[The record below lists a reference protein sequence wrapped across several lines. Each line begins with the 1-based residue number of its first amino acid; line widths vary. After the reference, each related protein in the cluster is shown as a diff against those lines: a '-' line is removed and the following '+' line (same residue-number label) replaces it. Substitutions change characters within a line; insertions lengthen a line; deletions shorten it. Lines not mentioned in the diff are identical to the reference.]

1 VLSNER
7 RVRARNIR
15 RAEIG
20 VERRKRT
27 RVELVAAAFRVF
39 ADMGL
44 EAPVID
50 DFIVASG
57 LSRGTFYNY
66 FKTRE
71 EILKAVAD
79 QLAREINDRITPV
92 LKPLT
97 DPAERVCASFLCFIG
112 IAAADQTRGWILVRM
127 IPVVGG
133 PLNEHMR
140 RHARSEIKKG
150 VKRGRFQVDSIH
162 AALDLAL
169 GTAAMVIR
177 SILTKHAPANYS
189 RTAVAMV
196 MQSLGIDAV
205 EARRIAAMPLPILQN
220 YTSTKQR

>member
-1 VLSNER
+1 M
-7 RVRARNIR
+7 R

-20 VERRKRT
+20 LEKRKRT
-27 RVELVAAAFRVF
+27 RVELIAAAFRVF
-39 ADMGL
+39 ADKGF

-50 DFIVASG
+50 DFIIASG

-79 QLAREINDRITPV
+79 ELAREINARILPV

-97 DPAERVCASFLCFIG
+97 DPAERICASLLCFIG

-133 PLNEHMR
+133 PLNDHMR
-140 RHARSEIKKG
+140 RHARNEIKKG
-150 VKRGRFQVDSIH
+150 ADRGRFQIDSIP
-162 AALDLAL
+162 AALDLGL
-169 GTAAMVIR
+169 GMAAMVIR
-177 SILTKHAPANYS
+177 SILAKHVPADYS
-189 RTAVAMV
+189 RTAVAMF
-196 MQSLGIDAV
+196 MRSLGIDAK
-205 EARRIAAMPLPILQN
+205 EARRVAAMPLPLLHA
-220 YTSTKQR
+220 YASAKQR